1 MGYHLK
7 GLLYRILIDPL
18 LNGPREELLKLISR
32 SDRIVD
38 IACGTGT
45 LAIEIAK
52 RSGEVT
58 GIDLDEGLI
67 AYAINRQR
75 KGALK
80 NLDFKI
86 LDASDLS
93 CFSEKEFDIAI
104 TSMAIHQ
111 FESALAIKI
120 LSEMKRIAL
129 KVLIVD
135 YNYPLPDTISG
146 KIAYRIEHL
155 AGGDHFSNFKSYN
168 SAGGLKYFLD
178 KAGLTLCFESIRGG
192 GVFVVALCEQL

>member
-7 GLLYRILIDPL
+7 GILYRILIDPL
-18 LNGPREELLKLISR
+18 LNGPRAEVLKLISR
-32 SDRIVD
+32 SDRIID

-45 LAIEIAK
+45 LAIEMAK

-67 AYAINRQR
+67 AYAINRQ
-75 KGALK
+75 KEEALK

-93 CFSEKEFDIAI
+93 CFSEKEYDIAI

-111 FESALAIKI
+111 FEPLLAIKI
-120 LSEMKRIAL
+120 LSEMKRIAS
-129 KVLIVD
+129 KVLIAD
-135 YNYPLPDTISG
+135 YNFPLPGNIPG
-146 KIAYRIEHL
+146 KIARQIEHL
-155 AGGDHFSNFKSYN
+155 AGGDHYRNFKNYN
-168 SAGGLKYFLD
+168 SMGGMKYFIT
-178 KAGLTLCFESIRGG
+178 KAGLSLCAESIRGG
-192 GVFVVALCEQL
+192 GVFVVALCE